1 MGKKLAMFY
10 GVVLI
15 CNLILFG
22 ILPISADAD
31 QEMLEISADEAAE
44 RVVNGRFDVIL
55 DVRQPEEYKLLH
67 IPGAVPMP
75 LNTLKGEA
83 QEKLNNPAASILVYC
98 SVGGRSLEAV
108 KILKDMGYPNAI
120 SLEGGM
126 AAWDEKGYPVA
137 K

>member
-1 MGKKLAMFY
+1 MGKKLAMFC

-15 CNLILFG
+15 CNLLLFG
-22 ILPISADAD
+22 ILPISTDAD
-31 QEMLEISADEAAE
+31 QEVLEIPADEAAE

-55 DVRQPEEYKLLH
+55 DVRQSEEYKLLH

-75 LNTLKGEA
+75 LNTLKEGVR
-83 QEKLNNPAASILVYC
+83 EKLSNPAASILIYC

-108 KILKDMGYPNAI
+108 KILKDMGYPNAV
-120 SLEGGM
+120 SLEGGI
-126 AAWDEKGYPVA
+126 AAWDEKSYPVA

>member
-1 MGKKLAMFY
+1 
-10 GVVLI
+10 
-15 CNLILFG
+15 
-22 ILPISADAD
+22 
-31 QEMLEISADEAAE
+31 MLEISADEAAE